1 MESGNGTIEVKSDG
15 LGHGSTFSFTMKMI
29 KAPVIETHIE
39 QEEVLSEES
48 GVSLDKILENEQ
60 MSSSSLIHSM
70 NTSER

>member
-1 MESGNGTIEVKSDG
+1 
-15 LGHGSTFSFTMKMI
+15 MKMI